1 MEWIT
6 DQWVKRMI
14 VDIVFGF
21 LGAGKTTFITRILND
36 WAVKEKTVV
45 LVNEFGEVGLDGEL
59 LAMQGGNVVEMPSGC
74 ICCTLQADFKTQ
86 LMDIIDTIQPERTI
100 IEPTGVATISQIR
113 SIIELQVFEG
123 AIEEINDILIVD
135 ATGFM
140 DLYKAN
146 RHFVESQIE
155 YANIVILNKYDRVDK
170 RKAML
175 TRNSIS
181 AINPGITVLTAAF
194 GAVDWAEYQLALSTV
209 FRSTPSID
217 VERGHDHDLA
227 HQDRSSSPAN
237 GRKLRFSEN
246 QDALGYESFGYVF
259 ENLSFDP
266 ESLDSFFH
274 MLKQEAAGMGEIVRA
289 KGIFQIGDK
298 GVLMEIASGE
308 LSTQPAGQVRDSKI
322 SVIGKS
328 LDRDKISAA
337 LKQCTTEKS

>member
-1 MEWIT
+1 
-6 DQWVKRMI
+6 MI

-21 LGAGKTTFITRILND
+21 LGAGKTTFITRILKD

-45 LVNEFGEVGLDGEL
+45 LVNEFGEVGIDGQL
-59 LAMQGGNVVEMPSGC
+59 LAIQGGNVVEMPSGC

-86 LMDIIDTIQPERTI
+86 LMDIIDSIQPDRTI

-113 SIIELQVFEG
+113 SIVELQVFEG
-123 AIEEINDILIVD
+123 AIEKINDILIVD

-155 YANIVILNKYDRVDK
+155 NAHIVILNKYDRADK
-170 RKAML
+170 KKAML

-181 AINPGITVLTAAF
+181 AINPGITVLTAEF
-194 GAVDWAEYQLALSTV
+194 GAVDWTEYHLALSTA
-209 FRSTPSID
+209 FRSTASTHAQHCH
-217 VERGHDHDLA
+217 GHEPAD
-227 HQDRSSSPAN
+227 QDRSSPAN
-237 GRKLRFSEN
+237 GRKFCFSEN

-266 ESLDSFFH
+266 KSLESFFR
-274 MLKQEAAGMGEIVRA
+274 MLRQEAAGMGEIVRA
-289 KGIFQIGDK
+289 KGIFQTGDK

-308 LSTQPAGQVRDSKI
+308 LSTQPAGQVKDSKVSI
-322 SVIGKS
+322 IGKC